1 MRILCRVPWAVKRTG
16 SAVPARLVLIPFLRT
31 VYSVVQFRNAVT
43 NPGGHCGLP
52 APCNAPF
59 AQGVNTIGFRSL
71 RTAVLFGLVALAL
84 LANGRKAIAAAQ
96 LAPPASP
103 SVALSASPTSAQ
115 AGQPVTLRW
124 SSTNATSITLEPS
137 VGPVAAK
144 GSTTVRPS
152 QSTTY
157 TLTATGPGGSAH
169 ASAQVTITPAP
180 PQAAVQKPSEKDIS
194 SDQEQMRGL
203 DEQIQEI
210 KSDSLRMSAELSQL
224 EEKLLYPSGTQVAI
238 FVELAKGDAMRL
250 DAVRLQI
257 DGQLVAHYI
266 YSAKELQAL
275 RKAGVQRIYVGNV
288 ATGDRKLEVRVDGK
302 LEGGAEFSRTE
313 HFAFRKE
320 VKPKLVGLT
329 LAGTDSSNT
338 PIALGEW

>member
-1 MRILCRVPWAVKRTG
+1 MV
-16 SAVPARLVLIPFLRT
+16 S
-31 VYSVVQFRNAVT
+31 
-43 NPGGHCGLP
+43 
-52 APCNAPF
+52 
-59 AQGVNTIGFRSL
+59 
-71 RTAVLFGLVALAL
+71 FGLVALAL
-84 LANGRKAIAAAQ
+84 MANGRKPIAAAQ

-103 SVALSASPTSAQ
+103 SVALNASPAAAQ
-115 AGQPVTLRW
+115 AGQPVTLKW
-124 SSTNATSITLEPS
+124 SSTDATSITLEPS

-180 PQAAVQKPSEKDIS
+180 PPAAVQKPSQKDIS

-203 DEQIQEI
+203 DEQIQEV
-210 KSDSLRMSAELSQL
+210 KSDALRMSAELSQL

-275 RKAGVQRIYVGNV
+275 RKGGVQRIYVGNV
-288 ATGDRKLEVRVDGK
+288 ATGDHKLEVLVDGK
-302 LEGGAEFSRTE
+302 LEGGADFSRTGE
-313 HFAFRKE
+313 FTFRKE

-329 LAGTDSSNT
+329 LAGPRSGNT
-338 PIALGEW
+338 PITLGDW